1 MRSCK
6 TNLTVFVHL
15 TMSSEDIQTD
25 ELFLNVTTYHEAWN
39 KRVGM
44 MTIIVMIMIDENN
57 NK

>member
-1 MRSCK
+1 
-6 TNLTVFVHL
+6 
-15 TMSSEDIQTD
+15 MSSEDIQTD